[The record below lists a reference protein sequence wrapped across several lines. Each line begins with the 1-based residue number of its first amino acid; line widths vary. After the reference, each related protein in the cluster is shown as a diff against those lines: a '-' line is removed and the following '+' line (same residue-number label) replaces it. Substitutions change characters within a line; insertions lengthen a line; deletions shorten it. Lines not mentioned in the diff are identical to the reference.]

1 MKEPEKEQDPGPRL
15 LLRPMQPAD
24 LPAAVEIDAICLP
37 RPWSRAVWREEL
49 RSPFGLFLVL
59 EEGGEIFAQIGVRHV
74 LDELHVTTLAVR
86 PERRRQGHARTL
98 IGAALAAF
106 PEARRVHLE
115 VRPSNAAA
123 RSLYEALGFAT
134 TGLRR
139 RYYGDEDALL
149 MTLDLE
155 ENRRS

>member
-1 MKEPEKEQDPGPRL
+1 MRENEPDAGP
-15 LLRPMQPAD
+15 LLRPMEPSD
-24 LPAAVEIDAICLP
+24 LPAAIEIDSLCLP
-37 RPWSRAVWREEL
+37 RPWSEAVWREEL
-49 RSPFGLFLVL
+49 ESPLGLYLLL
-59 EEGGEIFAQIGVRHV
+59 EEGGGIIGQIGVRHV
-74 LDELHVTTLAVR
+74 LDELHITTLAVR

-98 IGAALAAF
+98 VGAALAAF
-106 PEARRVHLE
+106 PGTRRVHLE

-123 RSLYEALGFAT
+123 RALYEALGFAT

-155 ENRRS
+155 EGRRL

>member
-1 MKEPEKEQDPGPRL
+1 VREPGL
-15 LLRPMQPAD
+15 LLRPMEPSD
-24 LPAAVEIDAICLP
+24 LPAAMEIDSLCLP
-37 RPWSRAVWREEL
+37 RPWSEAVWREEL
-49 RSPFGLFLVL
+49 ESPFGLYLIL
-59 EEGGEIFAQIGVRHV
+59 EEGGEIFGQIGVRHV
-74 LDELHVTTLAVR
+74 LDELHITTLAIL
-86 PERRRQGHARTL
+86 PERRRRGHARAL
-98 IGAALAAF
+98 VNAALAAF

-123 RSLYEALGFAT
+123 RELYEAMGFST

-155 ENRRS
+155 EHRRR

>member
-1 MKEPEKEQDPGPRL
+1 VREEKPGP
-15 LLRPMQPAD
+15 LLRPMQPSD
-24 LPAAVEIDAICLP
+24 LPAAMEIDSLCLP
-37 RPWSRAVWREEL
+37 RPWSEAIWREEL
-49 RSPFGLFLVL
+49 ESPFGLYLVL
-59 EEGGEIFAQIGVRHV
+59 EEGGEIFGQIGVRRV
-74 LDELHVTTLAVR
+74 LDELHVTTLAVH

-98 IGAALAAF
+98 VNAALAAF
-106 PEARRVHLE
+106 PGARRVHLE

-123 RSLYEALGFAT
+123 RALYETLGFEP

-155 ENRRS
+155 ARRRR